1 MGSELEDQAVLPE
14 TRNVLCLNP
23 QELRNT
29 VVLARKEKRMSSIL
43 GQCLRSRLLSLCPP
57 ANDLSNPAPM
67 CVAMVVEGEDST
79 EHTGRKL
86 SPSRFC
92 LVHPS
97 TKELGGD
104 A

>member
-1 MGSELEDQAVLPE
+1 M
-14 TRNVLCLNP
+14 LCLNP

-43 GQCLRSRLLSLCPP
+43 GQRLGSRLLCLCPP
-57 ANDLSNPAPM
+57 ANDLSNPAT
-67 CVAMVVEGEDST
+67 VWAATVVKGEDST
-79 EHTGRKL
+79 EHTGRKFP
-86 SPSRFC
+86 PSRIC